1 MQNNDAKRY
10 SLKQLEELSIKSL
23 KALGINETNAK
34 KITECMLDADINGVH
49 THGIR
54 MLPAYIDRLKSGQ
67 FSSDDIEIT
76 KETPSFTKID
86 AKSSV
91 GILSAISATE
101 IAINKANKYGIHT
114 VFVNNANTYGPA
126 YYYVELMAKKGLIGF
141 TCSNSPA
148 AMPAV
153 NGLEKML
160 GTNPFAFAFPT
171 LTQDNFILDMATS
184 IVAKSKFET
193 CRLNGEKLGPGWALD
208 INGNPTDDPIEAIKG
223 FVLPMAGFKGYGI
236 AMMIDMLSGMLSGAA
251 YLNKVGK
258 FYSNDCK
265 GMNVGQ
271 IFISID
277 PKIVYGDDF
286 YLEADEYIKTLRN
299 SKSVAGKK
307 IVLPGDDRKEL
318 KDKSLKCGVVLSD
331 DTVEKLQNLFGN
343 TLILN

>member
-1 MQNNDAKRY
+1 MQKNDVKRY
-10 SLKQLEELSIKSL
+10 SLKRLEELSIKSL
-23 KALGINETNAK
+23 EILGVTETNAK
-34 KITECMLDADINGVH
+34 RITKCMIDADINGVH

-67 FSSDDIEIT
+67 FSFDDIEII

-91 GILSAISATE
+91 GILSAMSATE

-126 YYYVELMAKKGLIGF
+126 YYYVELMAKRGLMGF

-160 GTNPFAFAFPT
+160 GTNPFAFACPT

-193 CRLNGEKLGPGWALD
+193 CRLNGEKLEPNWALD

-223 FVLPMAGFKGYGI
+223 FILPMAGFKGYGI

-258 FYSNDCK
+258 FYSDDCK

-271 IFISID
+271 IFIAID
-277 PKIVYGDDF
+277 PKIVYDGDF
-286 YLEADEYIKTLRN
+286 YSEADEYIKTLRN
-299 SKSVAGKK
+299 SKNVNGKK
-307 IVLPGDDRKEL
+307 IILPGDDRKEI
-318 KDKSLKCGVVLSD
+318 KEKSLKYGVILSD
-331 DTVEKLQNLFGN
+331 DTVKKLENLFGN
-343 TLILN
+343 TLISN